1 MSKSPVKTKIF
12 FLSLATALMVGLINT
27 ATTVIAYTSFM
38 PKNGVVDNTL
48 ISETPEADDLT
59 ELPLPDTPVPP
70 VDSSSTSSPKPS
82 SVKANSSTKQ
92 VRADDQRLKAGQ
104 RPTPGSVTQDPDG
117 HTVYHWC
124 TGKNPNL
131 EDGVCEAIIS
141 IAANPT
147 PSNIHLGEKA
157 RKSLSM
163 LPKDTSITMDESSWK
178 ATSTTAGTM
187 NVMAHTN
194 DYGDVPVI
202 VNLEKI
208 NGVWV
213 VVDGRLA

>member
-1 MSKSPVKTKIF
+1 MSKSPVKTKII
-12 FLSLATALMVGLINT
+12 FLSLATALIVGLINT
-27 ATTVIAYTSFM
+27 ATTVIAYNSFI
-38 PKNGVVDNTL
+38 PKNTVDNTL
-48 ISETPEADDLT
+48 ISEVSQPVDLT
-59 ELPLPDTPVPP
+59 ELP
-70 VDSSSTSSPKPS
+70 DSPSDSTSSPQPTVS
-82 SVKANSSTKQ
+82 SAKSSTRQ
-92 VRADDQRLKAGQ
+92 VRPDNQRLKAGQ
-104 RPTPGSVTQDPDG
+104 RPTPGSVTQDPNG
-117 HTVYHWC
+117 NTVYHWC

-147 PSNIHLGEKA
+147 PSNVHLGEKA

-178 ATSTTAGTM
+178 TTSPTAGTM
-187 NVMAHTN
+187 NVMAHTK